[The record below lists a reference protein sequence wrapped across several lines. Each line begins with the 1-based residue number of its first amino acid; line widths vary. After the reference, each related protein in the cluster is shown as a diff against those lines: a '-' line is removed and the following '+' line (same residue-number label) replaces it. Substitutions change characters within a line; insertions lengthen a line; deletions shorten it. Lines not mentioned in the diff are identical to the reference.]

1 MKHVLDTHDAS
12 EQGGADN
19 DATVPTIGVVH
30 RLPGRLRVRL
40 PPLMRYPDA
49 ADWLRHQLLA
59 LIGVTR
65 VRVRAT
71 IGAVVIEYQPTQT
84 DETCLLT
91 KLRALDWQR
100 RTAREAE
107 AEYCGGDN
115 LLNLCGLLL
124 AHGVSPRWATLPTLL
139 LTGDTL
145 VQGLSAASRRELN
158 VEVLDALAVGLSLL
172 RGDNRTAMLTQ
183 TLLTLGE
190 YMEQE
195 TSRHSDALLAS
206 LLRPREH
213 AVWVE
218 RNGERV
224 TILSS
229 ALQPGDVMLLGPGDT
244 IPADGRV
251 LQGIGLINQASMTG
265 ESVPVRRENGAW
277 LYAGTQVQEGNI
289 AVRAERVG
297 EDSSIANIRRFIS
310 ESLSQ
315 QSETQ
320 KVTQAMADRRVTI
333 TLGVGMTVFALT
345 RDWRRLASVFLVDYA
360 CALKLSTPIAF
371 KSIMYRA
378 ARSGLLLKGG
388 RAIEQLAAVDT
399 VVFDKTG
406 TLTHGDMQVTDVV
419 SFDPERAWAERLLA
433 IAASVEEHS
442 NHPLAKAVV
451 AAAHHHA
458 LPHITHGEVEYV
470 IAHGLL
476 CELDGHRMVIGSRH
490 FLDAHYQ
497 IDFSPF
503 EGEIARLEQKGCH
516 LLFIS
521 LDKSLVGTIGLQDN
535 LRHEAHAMIGR
546 LRAAGI
552 DHLMLLTGDRR
563 EKAQRL
569 AQSLG
574 MDDCVA
580 EATPESKV
588 DVVRQLQREG
598 RRVMFIGDGVN
609 DAPVLAQADVGLA
622 MNQSTELA
630 QQAADAV
637 LLQDNL
643 HGVVLARELSQEAMR
658 LVHSNIRLTEWIN
671 SAIMLAA
678 ALGGLSPGYSA
689 FLHNGTTL
697 AVLLR
702 ALAARRERPERRE

>member
-1 MKHVLDTHDAS
+1 MRCMLA
-12 EQGGADN
+12 AN
-19 DATVPTIGVVH
+19 DATGQTMGDNGTVRSPICVVH
-30 RLPGRLRVRL
+30 RFPGRLRVRL
-40 PPLMRYPDA
+40 PLLTRYPDA

-59 LIGVTR
+59 LVGVTR

-84 DETCLLT
+84 DETGLLT
-91 KLRALDWQR
+91 KLQALDWQQ
-100 RTAREAE
+100 RTERVAE

-115 LLNLCGLLL
+115 LLNLSGLLL
-124 AHGVSPRWATLPTLL
+124 AHGVSTRWATLPTLL
-139 LTGDTL
+139 LTSETL
-145 VQGLSAASRRELN
+145 AQGISAVWRRELN

-195 TSRHSDALLAS
+195 TSCHSDALLAS

-213 AVWVE
+213 EVWVE

-224 TILSS
+224 TLLSS
-229 ALQPGDVMLLGPGDT
+229 TLEKGDVMLLGPGDT
-244 IPADGRV
+244 IPADGKV
-251 LQGIGLINQASMTG
+251 LRGIGLINQASMTG
-265 ESVPVRRENGAW
+265 ESIPVRRESGAW
-277 LYAGTQVQEGNI
+277 LFAGTQVQEGNI

-297 EDSSIANIRRFIS
+297 EDSSIANVRRFIS

-315 QSETQ
+315 HSETQ
-320 KVTQAMADRRVTI
+320 KVTQAMAERRVTI
-333 TLGVGMTVFALT
+333 TLGVGMAVFALT

-406 TLTHGDMQVTDVV
+406 TLTHVDMQVTDVV

-458 LPHITHGEVEYV
+458 LPHINHGDVAYV

-476 CELDGHRMVIGSRH
+476 CELDEHRMAIGSRH
-490 FLDAHYQ
+490 FLEVHYQ
-497 IDFSPF
+497 IDFSSF
-503 EGEIARLEQKGCH
+503 DAEIVQLEQKGCH

-521 LDKSLVGTIGLQDN
+521 LDDNLVGMIGLQDHVRTEAISVIAQ
-535 LRHEAHAMIGR
+535 LRRQGISNIVLLSGDRVEKTQQLANS
-546 LRAAGI
+546 LGI
-552 DHLMLLTGDRR
+552 D
-563 EKAQRL
+563 Q
-569 AQSLG
+569 
-574 MDDCVA
+574 CVA

-588 DVVRQLQREG
+588 SEVRLLQQHG
-598 RRVMFIGDGVN
+598 RKVLFIGDGVN

-622 MNQSTELA
+622 MNQSAELA

-637 LLQDNL
+637 LLQDSL
-643 HGVVLARELSQEAMR
+643 HGVVLARELAQEAMR
-658 LVHSNIRLTEWIN
+658 LVHSNIALTEWIN
-671 SAIMLAA
+671 SGIMLTA
-678 ALGGLSPGYSA
+678 ALGGLSPGGSA
-689 FLHNGTTL
+689 LLHNGTTL

-702 ALAARRERPERRE
+702 SLAVRRGGPEHR